1 MNAGPQYETPAE
13 VSMFKAIGADALG
26 MSTAHEVTVAR
37 QCGIRVF
44 GFSLIT
50 NMLVQLSHACTIE
63 EHFSANTDVDNSV
76 EVTHEEVLQAAKEA
90 GNLQKPLISFQV
102 LDSYIA
108 HCRMIFI

>member
-50 NMLVQLSHACTIE
+50 NMLVSATTYILQKN
-63 EHFSANTDVDNSV
+63 HFSANTDVDNSV

-90 GNLQKPLISFQV
+90 GNRACTFVSRIIEEIQ
-102 LDSYIA
+102 
-108 HCRMIFI
+108 